1 MSQLCF
7 LYMVKMREI
16 CGARMTNICNFVFNS
31 YSLLECDRH
40 FHFKPNHRK
49 CKVWNCV
56 FKQLQFEN
64 VEKFAFLN
72 RKHMEAFSK
81 MYDIKCQT
89 AILPNA

>member
-40 FHFKPNHRK
+40 FHFKPN
-49 CKVWNCV
+49 
-56 FKQLQFEN
+56 
-64 VEKFAFLN
+64 LN